1 MIDTNHQD
9 RINYQILADCYDEY
23 EQGQAWTLYLVDNIT
38 CPFTAKYTGSSK
50 LSITANILVTVLE
63 LMNSEYDSEE
73 DFECF
78 MAMVEVEVGDV
89 IYEIPL
95 ADLKVVEANE
105 KTEQA
110 VADWKYYINN
120 C

>member
-1 MIDTNHQD
+1 MIDINHQY
-9 RINYQILADCYDEY
+9 RIDYKILADCYDEY
-23 EQGQAWTLYLVDNIT
+23 EQGQGWTLYLVDNIT
-38 CPFTAKYTGSSK
+38 CPFTAEYTGNSK
-50 LSITANILVTVLE
+50 LSITPNTLITVLE
-63 LMNSEYDSEE
+63 LLNSEYDSEE

-78 MAMVEVEVGDV
+78 MAMVEAEIGDV

-95 ADLKVVEANE
+95 ADLKVVAADT

-110 VADWKYYINN
+110 VEDWKYFINT

>member
-1 MIDTNHQD
+1 MINTNHQD
-9 RINYQILADCYDEY
+9 RIDYKILVDCYDEY
-23 EQGQAWTLYLVDNIT
+23 QQGQAWTLYLVDHIT
-38 CPFTAKYTGSSK
+38 CPFTAEYTGNSK
-50 LSITANILVTVLE
+50 ISIAPNTIINVLE

-95 ADLKVVEANE
+95 ADLKVVVADT

-110 VADWKYYINN
+110 VEDWKYYINN
-120 C
+120 